1 MVSRGLER
9 WLRSK
14 AFDIK
19 TEISEFKS
27 QVPVKT
33 LVNYGDP
40 FVITLSRLSLSEMIT
55 RTKQLA
61 KLPDRRV
68 WGSKRDLALIYKM
81 DSHCRRLLGQP
92 LPLHA
97 FIYTHTH
104 AHSHIYIYK
113 HHLQIRVQTKQWS
126 EKLLKRLAPQSLQEH
141 GGPSSESR
149 ERESDLQRVSH
160 KGNKQMFLN
169 MQGLRKYNS

>member
-14 AFDIK
+14 AFDVK

-27 QVPVKT
+27 QVLVKT

-104 AHSHIYIYK
+104 AHSHIYI
-113 HHLQIRVQTKQWS
+113 QTPLTNTCTNKTMIW
-126 EKLLKRLAPQSLQEH
+126 ETVKKT
-141 GGPSSESR
+141 GSSVTARTWRAILWEQR
-149 ERESDLQRVSH
+149 ERKWSP
-160 KGNKQMFLN
+160 MCFP
-169 MQGLRKYNS
+169 